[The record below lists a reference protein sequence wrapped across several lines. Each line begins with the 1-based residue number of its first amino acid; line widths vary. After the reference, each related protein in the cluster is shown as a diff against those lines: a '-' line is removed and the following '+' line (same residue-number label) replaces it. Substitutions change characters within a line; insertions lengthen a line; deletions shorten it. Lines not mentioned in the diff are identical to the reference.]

1 MEVGWKGQKAK
12 RFMQPS
18 RFTLL
23 LPYLSMNSFEK
34 HRPPTIPPVSVWSRT
49 HRVEDVFNTTSEEN
63 DGQQYQGP
71 DR

>member
-1 MEVGWKGQKAK
+1 MP
-12 RFMQPS
+12 PS
-18 RFTLL
+18 HFTLL
-23 LPYLSMNSFEK
+23 LPYLSMTSVEK

-49 HRVEDVFNTTSEEN
+49 HCSKDVFNTTSEEN